1 MLTIPVSSAMLVLRA
16 TELLGERFKTDA
28 IVTRVMMIP
37 GPIHLNHSHG
47 LVGCVCVCV
56 YFSEKEHSVLR
67 KVLLED
73 EVLAAMVSV
82 IGTATTHLSP
92 E

>member
-1 MLTIPVSSAMLVLRA
+1 MCMCWCFVFT
-16 TELLGERFKTDA
+16 
-28 IVTRVMMIP
+28 
-37 GPIHLNHSHG
+37 
-47 LVGCVCVCV
+47 
-56 YFSEKEHSVLR
+56 EKEPPVLR

-73 EVLAAMVSV
+73 GVLSAMASV

>member
-1 MLTIPVSSAMLVLRA
+1 
-16 TELLGERFKTDA
+16 
-28 IVTRVMMIP
+28 MI
-37 GPIHLNHSHG
+37 L
-47 LVGCVCVCV
+47 CVC
-56 YFSEKEHSVLR
+56 FNFAEKEHSVLR

-73 EVLAAMVSV
+73 KVLAAMASV

>member
-1 MLTIPVSSAMLVLRA
+1 MY
-16 TELLGERFKTDA
+16 
-28 IVTRVMMIP
+28 
-37 GPIHLNHSHG
+37 
-47 LVGCVCVCV
+47 VCVD
-56 YFSEKEHSVLR
+56 FSEKEHSVLR

-82 IGTATTHLSP
+82 IGTATAHLSP

>member
-1 MLTIPVSSAMLVLRA
+1 M
-16 TELLGERFKTDA
+16 
-28 IVTRVMMIP
+28 
-37 GPIHLNHSHG
+37 
-47 LVGCVCVCV
+47 VCVCF
-56 YFSEKEHSVLR
+56 YFAEKEHSVLK

-92 E
+92 EWV

>member
-1 MLTIPVSSAMLVLRA
+1 MWVLFFA
-16 TELLGERFKTDA
+16 
-28 IVTRVMMIP
+28 
-37 GPIHLNHSHG
+37 
-47 LVGCVCVCV
+47 
-56 YFSEKEHSVLR
+56 EKESSVLR

-73 EVLAAMVSV
+73 EVLAALASV

>member
-1 MLTIPVSSAMLVLRA
+1 MLVLRA
-16 TELLGERFKTDA
+16 LGALALLEDGLRTA
-28 IVTRVMMIP
+28 ATGTGVVMMT
-37 GPIHLNHSHG
+37 GPNHLNHSHG
-47 LVGCVCVCV
+47 LVIVSV
-56 YFSEKEHSVLR
+56 YIDFSEKEHSVLR
-67 KVLLED
+67 RVLLED